1 MRIMNVRLAAT
12 LALLLAPAAVLRAQA
27 SRGPLSPDDF
37 AITGVTVVPMT
48 TDTVIEDAT
57 VVVRDGRI
65 TAVGR
70 GAKVPRGV
78 RTIDG
83 RGRYLVPGLADMH
96 VHLLADDE
104 IPDSLARYELGVMLA
119 NGITA
124 TRFMMGTPEQLALRQ
139 QVAKGEV
146 LGPQLWLAS
155 PEFAGRKYHKG
166 FHGFAVGTPDEAR
179 AAVNAAADAGYD
191 FIKITLFVTAPV
203 YDALVEE
210 ARKRNIKVVGHVSAD
225 VGVPR
230 ALAAGQQIEHLD
242 NYVEQ
247 VLADSAPMKNSV
259 SDRGVFQP
267 EMWVSLDYVDDAK
280 VNAIAGATAR
290 AGVWSVPTLTVFKK
304 AFALGQPEAEFKARP
319 DWQLMPDGYRNLYV
333 NANTKYWSNPA
344 SEARRMR
351 WVEVRDRLVKAIV
364 DSGGRVMAGSDTPE
378 WFYTYGYTL
387 HRELE
392 SLVAAGLTPY
402 QALEAATSNPA
413 RFLGASAEW
422 GTIEPG
428 KRADLV
434 LLAENP
440 LRDIRNTTSIE
451 AVVVGGRWLDRPTRD
466 RMVREA
472 VERIRGVGTS

>member
-1 MRIMNVRLAAT
+1 MRSFVVGALVLSSVPGWAA
-12 LALLLAPAAVLRAQA
+12 AQA
-27 SRGPLSPDDF
+27 SRGPLASDAF
-37 AITGVTVVPMT
+37 AITGVTVLPMT
-48 TDTVIEDAT
+48 SDTLIEDAT

-65 TAVGR
+65 AAVGK
-70 GAKVPRGV
+70 GTPVPRGV
-78 RTIDG
+78 RKIDG

-104 IPDSLARYELGVMLA
+104 IPDSLAPYELGVMLA

-124 TRFMMGTPEQLALRQ
+124 TRFMMGTPEQLELRK
-139 QVAKGEV
+139 QVTAGTV

-166 FHGFAVGTPDEAR
+166 FRGFAVSTLEEAR

-191 FIKITLFVTAPV
+191 FIKITLFVKAPV
-203 YDALVEE
+203 YDALVAE

-247 VLADSAPMKNSV
+247 VLADTAPMKQSV

-280 VNAIAGATAR
+280 VAAIAGATAR
-290 AGVWSVPTLTVFKK
+290 AGVWTVPTLTVFKK
-304 AFALGQPEAEFKARP
+304 AFALGQPESEFMARP
-319 DWQLMPDGYRNLYV
+319 DWNLMPEGYRTLYV
-333 NANTKYWSNPA
+333 NANTKYWASPA
-344 SEARRMR
+344 TEQRRLR
-351 WVEVRDRLVKAIV
+351 WAEVRDRLVKAIV

-378 WFYTYGYTL
+378 WFFTYGYTL

-392 SLVAAGLTPY
+392 GLVSAGLSPF
-402 QALEAATSNPA
+402 QALEAATANPA

-422 GTIEPG
+422 GTIETG
-428 KRADLV
+428 KRADL
-434 LLAENP
+434 LLLSANP
-440 LRDIRNTTSIE
+440 LQDIRNTTKIE

-472 VERIRGVGTS
+472 IERIRGAGTS